1 MKFSEFPAESRFD
14 AVLPGVRVQR
24 KRTSYPVNTFNMQ
37 KLRPIPQT
45 IAVWPLC
52 VGMSILVVGL
62 ADETVSWR
70 WSNERAVHRT
80 KICVDKNDRLYT
92 RINHVRYFLDEA
104 MRIIE
109 RDCSNSPPF

>member
-1 MKFSEFPAESRFD
+1 MKFSELPAESHLV
-14 AVLPGVRVQR
+14 ALPRVRVQR
-24 KRTSYPVNTFNMQ
+24 KTASYPVNTFNMQ
-37 KLRPIPQT
+37 KPRPIPQT

-92 RINHVRYFLDEA
+92 RINRVRYFLDEA
-104 MRIIE
+104 MRTI
-109 RDCSNSPPF
+109 